1 MTIRVS
7 LPLPIYDVALMHI
20 HTSNPKDIQPFLKH
34 LFLPQS
40 DSHKGQNGR
49 VLVIGGSSLFH
60 SASIWAAETASFFVD
75 IVHYAST
82 EENNAVFL
90 SLKKKFQNGI
100 VVSRKHIPDYMQ
112 EDDAVLVGP
121 GMMRGG
127 KNSKFEIR
135 NSKFN
140 ELLKITDESLFTY
153 LIIHYL
159 ICNFPEKR
167 FVFDAGALQMMKKDW
182 LLQLKTPPIL
192 TPHKGEFQQLFG
204 ESIEGKSEGDIQ
216 KTVEA
221 HAKKYRCVIL
231 LKAVKDFIS
240 DGEHTFVVEGGNAGL
255 TKGGTGD
262 VLAGLSLGLY
272 AKNNPFYSAV
282 IASYLLKKSADE
294 LYKKQKGWFTVANL
308 IQTIPQT
315 LASLTLR
322 D

>member
-1 MTIRVS
+1 MRIQ
-7 LPLPIYDVALMHI
+7 
-20 HTSNPKDIQPFLKH
+20 TSQSNDIQPFLKY
-34 LFLPQS
+34 LFLPQP

-100 VVSRKHIPDYMQ
+100 VVSQKHIPDYVQ
-112 EDDAVLVGP
+112 EDDVVLVGP
-121 GMMRGG
+121 GMVRSN
-127 KNSKFEIR
+127 KNLEFKIQ
-135 NSKFN
+135 NSEFN
-140 ELLKITDESLFTY
+140 KLLKITNEALFTY
-153 LIIHYL
+153 SLTHYL
-159 ICNFPEKR
+159 IRQFPEKR
-167 FVFDAGALQMMKKDW
+167 FVFDAGALQMMEKDW

-192 TPHKGEFQQLFG
+192 TPHKGEFQRLFG
-204 ESIEGKSEGDIQ
+204 ETIEGKSEGDIQ
-216 KTVEA
+216 KTVQA
-221 HAKKYRCVIL
+221 YAKKYCCIIL
-231 LKAVKDFIS
+231 LKTIKDFIS
-240 DGEHTFVVEGGNAGL
+240 DGENTVVVEGGNAGL

-272 AKNNPFYSAV
+272 AKNNPFHSAV

-294 LYKKQKGWFTVANL
+294 LYKKQKYWFTIANL